1 MASVRPQLS
10 LGVSQQGLPLLT
22 KKNYIYIAF
31 CIIYIKKRHYGCR
44 CVVEMIRAAGRF
56 PTVYRRPTGVVVLT
70 VNINSAEGAERR
82 EKSLFIIY
90 GGKGRI
96 IFVFRPPSPLWRGW
110 RGQINNCRLLRW
122 NMLTAQGDEKAS
134 ADFINPVVNISLYN
148 NAAYASLWWRHDHFS
163 LSTNSN
169 FCRKYFRPI
178 CIIGL

>member
-1 MASVRPQLS
+1 MTAAAVVPEWVFGGRLVRCGMPHPIWRTDCFTLVTCHPVTLCLACVVCIKTCPLNGLCS
-10 LGVSQQGLPLLT
+10 TPTIAGGVPTGSPPLN
-22 KKNYIYIAF
+22 KKKYIAF

-96 IFVFRPPSPLWRGW
+96 IFVFRPPSPL
-110 RGQINNCRLLRW
+110 
-122 NMLTAQGDEKAS
+122 
-134 ADFINPVVNISLYN
+134 
-148 NAAYASLWWRHDHFS
+148 
-163 LSTNSN
+163 
-169 FCRKYFRPI
+169 
-178 CIIGL
+178 